1 VRSRRTPAAGPHESS
16 TEKAARAYLNTVR
29 PDLVTV
35 DTEMVSVQGDL
46 LQAKQNPNQSG
57 LPDQMAQDAQKAH
70 DGINNIRDDF
80 ATAGS
85 DDDSN
90 LGNAEAD
97 LYVATND
104 LKIRWGRLWPTPG
117 TQIRPRWLSSR
128 PRTRTR

>member
-1 VRSRRTPAAGPHESS
+1 M
-16 TEKAARAYLNTVR
+16 R